1 MITILNRVT
10 WPPILD
16 LLPVL
21 NPKKESLQDDGHY
34 DGHDDHGY
42 DVEHHE
48 VQPGPQA
55 VRGYRVTVHDDEPVV
70 HDSELKQGDPAA
82 EEVFEVV
89 QVVFP
94 GLGRRVGVV
103 DEVLLHGSVPGG
115 EILKIVFK
123 KKKKKRI
130 STINFA
136 FMKEKTGLTQNIVSM
151 KVCLENLVV
160 KRVMKNFVLPKTSF
174 YRKQSYIF

>member
-1 MITILNRVT
+1 
-10 WPPILD
+10 
-16 LLPVL
+16 
-21 NPKKESLQDDGHY
+21 
-34 DGHDDHGY
+34 
-42 DVEHHE
+42 
-48 VQPGPQA
+48 
-55 VRGYRVTVHDDEPVV
+55 
-70 HDSELKQGDPAA
+70 
-82 EEVFEVV
+82 
-89 QVVFP
+89 
-94 GLGRRVGVV
+94 
-103 DEVLLHGSVPGG
+103 LHGSVPGG